1 MTLLALIA
9 LSIGVSLARLLK
21 KKLPRLE
28 HPWLLLLTPTPE
40 ILGAFLNLPT
50 ALTQSL
56 TYLLVGV
63 AAWANRHLP
72 RDLPRPHRG
81 ALLNALA
88 VFLHGGMPVDPDAL
102 NRAGLETLPR
112 HLAQGRRLPPRPRLP
127 RRLDPSR
134 GRVLPGDPAI
144 ALGLLTPSPTKKK
157 TSGEVTEADGS

>member
-56 TYLLVGV
+56 TYLLVGI

-72 RDLPRPHRG
+72 GIYLVLTG

-102 NRAGLETLPR
+102 NRAGLER
-112 HLAQGRRLPPRPRLP
+112 YRDYLAQKGDGFHYLAPAFPLGDWIPLP
-127 RRLDPSR
+127 
-134 GRVLPGDPAI
+134 GRVLSPGDLAI
-144 ALGLLTPSPTKKK
+144 ALGLLLTPLLQPKR
-157 TSGEVTEADGS
+157 ENLR

>member
-72 RDLPRPHRG
+72 GIYLVLTG

-102 NRAGLETLPR
+102 NRAGLER
-112 HLAQGRRLPPRPRLP
+112 YRDYLAQKGDSFHYLAPAFPLSDWIPLP
-127 RRLDPSR
+127 
-134 GRVLPGDPAI
+134 GRVLSPGDLAI
-144 ALGLLTPSPTKKK
+144 ALGLLLTPLLQPKR
-157 TSGEVTEADGS
+157 ENLR

>member
-1 MTLLALIA
+1 M
-9 LSIGVSLARLLK
+9 K

-72 RDLPRPHRG
+72 GIYLVLTG

-102 NRAGLETLPR
+102 NRAGLER
-112 HLAQGRRLPPRPRLP
+112 YRDYLAQKGDGFHYLAPAFPLGDWIPLP
-127 RRLDPSR
+127 
-134 GRVLPGDPAI
+134 GRVLSPGDLAI
-144 ALGLLTPSPTKKK
+144 ALGLLLTPLLQPKR
-157 TSGEVTEADGS
+157 ENLR